1 MSCNEIKRRARWT
14 SSSVATIA
22 VLAVAVAC
30 GRDGDGASQQGEV
43 SKGWS
48 PAQTVSIAGVSADD
62 IRQAIQRRLH
72 GTRPTE
78 IAADRWL
85 HVQRLYNSYN
95 GAPLWMEAEGPNKP
109 RTNALLRAIVNAN
122 DDALRLDAYPLPELV
137 QAMGAVRDAKT
148 PTADQLADADV
159 LLTATYV
166 ALAEDLLGGQT
177 DPKQLSQ
184 NWHID
189 GSGRAERVDSAVA
202 RSLRTA
208 KLDEGIARMRPQYDD
223 YAALQQSLDRFRG
236 IVTKGGWPT
245 VPSGKLLKR
254 GEHDSAARLGALRAR
269 LAAEGFGPDS
279 SDSTTRAAATVY
291 DRALAG
297 AVADFQAHHGIVV
310 DSILGDS
317 TVQSLN
323 VTAQY
328 RLAQIAANLERLRWL
343 PRDPGQRYI
352 IVNVP
357 AFRLQAYD
365 SGQKVLEMK
374 VIVGEEYEGK
384 QTPVFADTMQTV
396 VFRPYWQIT
405 PNIQKNEIEP
415 KIAADPGYLERNDME
430 YYKDGGETRIRQRP
444 GDKNSLGLVKFL
456 FPNDFNIY
464 LHGTPEGQ
472 LFDKDVRAFSHGCI
486 RLEKPE
492 DLASWVLGW
501 PLDRVTE
508 YEHGDNNR
516 SVRVPSRLPVYI
528 TYLTTYMRDGDLYF
542 GNDLYGRDD
551 KLVQQIA
558 SGSLASPEA
567 AQNIDKSR
575 KRVNE

>member
-1 MSCNEIKRRARWT
+1 VAALARRRGHRAARGILA
-14 SSSVATIA
+14 ATF
-22 VLAVAVAC
+22 VLAVAC
-30 GRDGDGASQQGEV
+30 GRDSDAASGEV
-43 SKGWS
+43 SRGWAPVQS
-48 PAQTVSIAGVSADD
+48 GRVAGISADD

-72 GTRPTE
+72 AGRPTE
-78 IAADRWL
+78 ITADRWL
-85 HVQRLYNSYN
+85 HVQRLYNSYD

-109 RTNALLRAIVNAN
+109 RTNALLRAIVDAN
-122 DDALRLDAYPLPELV
+122 GDALRLDAYPLTELV
-137 QAMGAVRDAKT
+137 QAISAVHDAKT
-148 PTADQLADADV
+148 PTAEQLASADV
-159 LLTATYV
+159 LLTTTYV

-184 NWHID
+184 DWHI
-189 GSGRAERVDSAVA
+189 GGRVEQVDSAVA

-208 KLDEGIARMRPQYDD
+208 KLDEGIARMRPRYDD
-223 YAALQQSLDRFRG
+223 YAALQQALTRFRE
-236 IVTKGGWPT
+236 IVKKGGWPA
-245 VPSGKLLKR
+245 VPRGKLLKR
-254 GEHDSAARLGALRAR
+254 GDHETAARLTALRAR
-269 LAAEGFGPDS
+269 LAAEGFVADS
-279 SDSTTRAAATVY
+279 SDSTAARPTVY
-291 DRALAG
+291 DRSLAG

-317 TVQSLN
+317 TAQSLN
-323 VTAQY
+323 VPAQY

-352 IVNVP
+352 IVNVS

-365 SGQKVLEMK
+365 SGQKALEMK

-384 QTPVFADTMQTV
+384 QTPVFADSMETV

-405 PNIQKNEIEP
+405 PNIQRKEIEP
-415 KIAADPGYLERNDME
+415 KVAADPGYLERNDME

-472 LFDKDVRAFSHGCI
+472 LFEKDVRAFSHGCI

-492 DLASWVLGW
+492 DLATWVLGW
-501 PLDRVTE
+501 PLDRVLE
-508 YEHGDNNR
+508 YEHGQNNR
-516 SVRVPSRLPVYI
+516 GVRVTHKLPVYI
-528 TYLTTYMRDGDLYF
+528 TYLTTYARDGQLYF

-551 KLVQQIA
+551 QLVQQMA
-558 SGSLASPEA
+558 SALFASPQAVRNLA
-567 AQNIDKSR
+567 ALQR
-575 KRVNE
+575 LVNE

>member
-1 MSCNEIKRRARWT
+1 MT
-14 SSSVATIA
+14 VVFATG
-22 VLAVAVAC
+22 C
-30 GRDGDGASQQGEV
+30 GRESDAAAGGEV
-43 SKGWS
+43 NRGWA
-48 PAQTVSIAGVSADD
+48 PAQAGTVIGVSTDD

-78 IAADRWL
+78 ITADRWL
-85 HVQRLYNSYN
+85 HVQRLYNSYD

-122 DDALRLDAYPLPELV
+122 DDALRIDAYPLPELV
-137 QAMGAVRDAKT
+137 TAISAVRESKT
-148 PTADQLADADV
+148 PTAEQLADADV
-159 LLTATYV
+159 LLTTTYV

-184 NWHID
+184 DWHIS
-189 GSGRAERVDSAVA
+189 GTGRAERVDSALT
-202 RSLRTA
+202 RSLRMA
-208 KLDEGIARMRPQYDD
+208 KLDEGIALMRPRYDD
-223 YAALQQSLDRFRG
+223 YAALQRSLARYRD
-236 IVTKGGWPT
+236 IVTNGGWQT
-245 VPSGKLLKR
+245 VPAGKLLKR
-254 GEHDSAARLGALRAR
+254 GDHDSAARLTALRAR
-269 LAAEGFGPDS
+269 LAAEGFAADS
-279 SDSTTRAAATVY
+279 SDSAAHRATTVY

-323 VTAQY
+323 VTARY

-343 PRDPGQRYI
+343 PRDPGQRYV
-352 IVNVP
+352 IVNVS

-365 SGQKVLEMK
+365 SGQKALEMK

-384 QTPVFADTMQTV
+384 RTPVFADTMQTV

-405 PNIQKNEIEP
+405 PNIQRKEIEP
-415 KIAADPGYLERNDME
+415 KTAADPGYLERNDME

-464 LHGTPEGQ
+464 LHGTPEGL

-492 DLASWVLGW
+492 ELASWVLGW
-501 PLDRVTE
+501 PLDRVSE
-508 YEHGDNNR
+508 YEHGENNR
-516 SVRVPSRLPVYI
+516 SVRVPNRLPVYI
-528 TYLTTYMRDGDLYF
+528 TYLTTYTRDGDLYF

-558 SGSLASPEA
+558 SGSFASPEA
-567 AQNIDKSR
+567 AQNIDRLR
-575 KRVNE
+575 KLVNE

>member
-1 MSCNEIKRRARWT
+1 MA
-14 SSSVATIA
+14 V
-22 VLAVAVAC
+22 VLATAC
-30 GRDGDGASQQGEV
+30 GRDGDAASGGEV
-43 SKGWS
+43 NRAWA
-48 PAQTVSIAGVSADD
+48 PAQAGTVVGVSADD
-62 IRQAIQRRLH
+62 IRQAIERRLQ
-72 GTRPTE
+72 GARPRE
-78 IAADRWL
+78 ITADRWI
-85 HVQRLYNSYN
+85 HVQRLYKSYN
-95 GAPLWMEAEGPNKP
+95 GAALWMEAEGPNKP

-122 DDALRLDAYPLPELV
+122 EDALRLDSYPLSELV
-137 QAMGAVRDAKT
+137 QSMSAVRDAKT
-148 PTADQLADADV
+148 PTADQLAAADV
-159 LLTATYV
+159 LLTTTYV
-166 ALAEDLLGGQT
+166 AIAEDLLGGQT

-184 NWHID
+184 DWHIE

-202 RSLRTA
+202 RSLRSA
-208 KLDEGIARMRPQYDD
+208 KLDEGIARMRPRYED
-223 YAALQQSLDRFRG
+223 YAALQQSLERFRG
-236 IVTKGGWPT
+236 IVTNGGWQS

-254 GEHDSAARLGALRAR
+254 GGRDSAARLNALRAR
-269 LAAEGFGPDS
+269 LAAEGFKPSGADS
-279 SDSTTRAAATVY
+279 SGGTSSTLY

-323 VTAQY
+323 VPAQY

-365 SGQKVLEMK
+365 SGQKALEMK

-415 KIAADPGYLERNDME
+415 KIASDPGYLERNDME

-492 DLASWVLGW
+492 DLATWVLGW
-501 PLDRVTE
+501 PLDRVME
-508 YEHGDNNR
+508 YEHGENNR
-516 SVRVPSRLPVYI
+516 SVHVPNRLPVYI
-528 TYLTTYMRDGDLYF
+528 TYLTTYTRDGDLYF

-558 SGSLASPEA
+558 SGSFASPEA
-567 AQNIDKSR
+567 AQNIDRLR
-575 KRVNE
+575 KLVNE

>member
-1 MSCNEIKRRARWT
+1 MNRMVLLSA
-14 SSSVATIA
+14 A
-22 VLAVAVAC
+22 VLGIAC
-30 GRDGDGASQQGEV
+30 GRQSDAASSGEV
-43 SKGWS
+43 SRAWA
-48 PAQTVSIAGVSADD
+48 PAQAGTLAGVSTDD

-72 GTRPTE
+72 GTRPPE
-78 IAADRWL
+78 ITADRWL
-85 HVQRLYNSYN
+85 HAQRLYNSYN

-109 RTNALLRAIVNAN
+109 RVNALLRAIVNAS
-122 DDALRLDAYPLPELV
+122 DDALRVDAYPLSELV
-137 QAMGAVRDAKT
+137 QAIGAVRESKA
-148 PTADQLADADV
+148 PTAGQLADADV
-159 LLTATYV
+159 LLTTTYV

-184 NWHID
+184 GWHID
-189 GSGRAERVDSAVA
+189 AGGRSERVDSALA
-202 RSLRTA
+202 RSLRTP

-223 YAALQQSLDRFRG
+223 YAVLQKSLVRFRD
-236 IVTKGGWPT
+236 IVNKGGWQS

-254 GEHDSAARLGALRAR
+254 GDHDSAARLSALRAR
-269 LAAEGFGPDS
+269 LAAEGFTADS
-279 SDSTTRAAATVY
+279 SDSTGRNTTTVY

-297 AVADFQAHHGIVV
+297 AVGDFQAHHGIVV

-323 VTAQY
+323 VPARY

-343 PRDPGQRYI
+343 PRDPGQRYV
-352 IVNVP
+352 IVNVS
-357 AFRLQAYD
+357 AFRLEAYD
-365 SGQKVLEMK
+365 SGQKALEMK

-405 PNIQKNEIEP
+405 PNIQAKEIGP
-415 KIAADPGYLERNDME
+415 KIAADPGYLDRNDME

-486 RLEKPE
+486 RLEKPDE
-492 DLASWVLGW
+492 LASWVLGW

-508 YEHGDNNR
+508 AEHGENNH

-528 TYLTTYMRDGDLYF
+528 IYLTTYSRDGNLYF

-551 KLVQQIA
+551 KLVQEIA
-558 SGSLASPEA
+558 SGSVASPEA
-567 AQNIDKSR
+567 AQNLDKLR
-575 KRVNE
+575 KLVNE

>member
-1 MSCNEIKRRARWT
+1 MMSRAFLT
-14 SSSVATIA
+14 AAA
-22 VLAVAVAC
+22 VLGIAC
-30 GRDGDGASQQGEV
+30 GRDGDAAASGDV
-43 SKGWS
+43 SRGWA
-48 PAQTVSIAGVSADD
+48 PAQAGTIVGVSADD
-62 IRQAIQRRLH
+62 IRMAIQRRLH
-72 GTRPTE
+72 GTRPAE
-78 IAADRWL
+78 ITAERWV

-95 GAPLWMEAEGPNKP
+95 GAALWMEAEGPNKP

-122 DDALRLDAYPLPELV
+122 DDALRLGSYPLPELV
-137 QAMGAVRDAKT
+137 QSMSVVRESKT
-148 PTADQLADADV
+148 PTAEQLADADV
-159 LLTATYV
+159 LLTSTYV
-166 ALAEDLLGGQT
+166 TLAEDLLGGQT

-184 NWHID
+184 AWHID
-189 GSGRAERVDSAVA
+189 GSGRAERVDSAVS
-202 RSLRTA
+202 RSLRMA

-223 YAALQQSLDRFRG
+223 YAALQKSLTHFRD
-236 IVTKGGWPT
+236 IVTNGGWQT

-254 GEHDSAARLGALRAR
+254 GDHDSAARLNALRAR
-269 LAAEGFGPDS
+269 LAAEGFAADS
-279 SDSTTRAAATVY
+279 SDSTGRKTPTVY

-310 DSILGDS
+310 DSLLGDS

-323 VTAQY
+323 VPAQY

-352 IVNVP
+352 VVNVP

-365 SGQKVLEMK
+365 SGQKAVEMK

-405 PNIQKNEIEP
+405 PNIQAKEIEP

-430 YYKDGGETRIRQRP
+430 YYKDGGQTRIRQRP

-486 RLEKPE
+486 RLEKPDE
-492 DLASWVLGW
+492 LATWVLGW

-508 YEHGDNNR
+508 AEHGENNH
-516 SVRVPSRLPVYI
+516 SVRVPYRLPVYI
-528 TYLTTYMRDGDLYF
+528 IYLTTYSRDGDLYF

-551 KLVQQIA
+551 KLVQEIA
-558 SGSLASPEA
+558 SGSVASPEA
-567 AQNIDKSR
+567 AQNLDRLR
-575 KRVNE
+575 KLVNE

>member
-1 MSCNEIKRRARWT
+1 MSRVVLTA
-14 SSSVATIA
+14 AA
-22 VLAVAVAC
+22 VLGTAC
-30 GRDGDGASQQGEV
+30 GRDGGAASSGEV
-43 SKGWS
+43 SRAWAPVQAG
-48 PAQTVSIAGVSADD
+48 TIAGVSADD
-62 IRQAIQRRLH
+62 IRMAIQRRLH
-72 GTRPTE
+72 GTRPAE
-78 IAADRWL
+78 ITAERWL

-95 GAPLWMEAEGPNKP
+95 GAALWMEAEGPNKP

-122 DDALRLDAYPLPELV
+122 DDALRLDSYPLPELV
-137 QAMGAVRDAKT
+137 QSISVVRESKT
-148 PTADQLADADV
+148 PTAEQLADADV
-159 LLTATYV
+159 LLTSTYV
-166 ALAEDLLGGQT
+166 TLAEDLLGGQT

-184 NWHID
+184 AWHID
-189 GSGRAERVDSAVA
+189 GSGRAERVDSAVS

-223 YAALQQSLDRFRG
+223 YAALQKSLGHFRE
-236 IVTKGGWPT
+236 IVTNGGWQT
-245 VPSGKLLKR
+245 VPRGKLLKR
-254 GEHDSAARLGALRAR
+254 GDHYSAARLNALRAR
-269 LAAEGFGPDS
+269 LAAEGFAADS
-279 SDSTTRAAATVY
+279 SDSTARKTATVY

-297 AVADFQAHHGIVV
+297 AVANFQAHHGIVV

-323 VTAQY
+323 IPAQY

-352 IVNVP
+352 VVNVP

-365 SGQKVLEMK
+365 SGQKALEMK

-405 PNIQKNEIEP
+405 PNIQAKEIEP
-415 KIAADPGYLERNDME
+415 KIAADPGYLDRNDME
-430 YYKDGGETRIRQRP
+430 YYKDGGATRIRQRP

-486 RLEKPE
+486 RLEKPD
-492 DLASWVLGW
+492 DLATWVLGW
-501 PLDRVTE
+501 PLDRVME
-508 YEHGDNNR
+508 AEHGENNH
-516 SVRVPSRLPVYI
+516 SVRVPNRLPVYI
-528 TYLTTYMRDGDLYF
+528 IYLTTYSRDGDLYF

-551 KLVQQIA
+551 KLVQEIA
-558 SGSLASPEA
+558 SGSVASPEA
-567 AQNIDKSR
+567 AQNLDRLR
-575 KRVNE
+575 KLVNE